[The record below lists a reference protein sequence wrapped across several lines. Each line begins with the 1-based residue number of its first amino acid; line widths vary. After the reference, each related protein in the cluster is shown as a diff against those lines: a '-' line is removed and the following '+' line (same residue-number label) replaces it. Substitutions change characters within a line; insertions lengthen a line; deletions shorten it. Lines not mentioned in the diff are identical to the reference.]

1 GAGQVCGRL
10 PLNGE
15 AAPGASAA
23 WSASAAGPTHGG
35 IAGQQAVDDRHR
47 LLASDMDTA
56 AHGGT
61 SSPTSG
67 ARTPD
72 DLIAHEAAVGDV
84 EPSPIA
90 SETASDAGAV
100 GGGSTGCQRAADG
113 LVGGERRTQNGRIC
127 RRLDGAAPREANV
140 ATGCP
145 EGLIAGERGVR
156 DRHGGTRAAEGVLG
170 RDDTAES
177 LPPGAASATV
187 RLVAGER
194 GVR

>member
-1 GAGQVCGRL
+1 ALTAGAADGLVGANHTSSIDRDRGSPRGREVERGANRATSAHAVPADGPGPAGAADRLILIENGAGQVYGRL
-10 PLNGE
+10 PLNGQ

-90 SETASDAGAV
+90 SETASDAG
-100 GGGSTGCQRAADG
+100 
-113 LVGGERRTQNGRIC
+113 
-127 RRLDGAAPREANV
+127 
-140 ATGCP
+140 
-145 EGLIAGERGVR
+145 
-156 DRHGGTRAAEGVLG
+156 
-170 RDDTAES
+170 
-177 LPPGAASATV
+177 
-187 RLVAGER
+187 
-194 GVR
+194 